1 MAGSLDPMR
10 SDVFNL
16 RDLWVE
22 VHQEGI
28 IANGNFDEDS
38 SWTKGAGWT
47 IGSGKATHAG
57 GAGDLSQLATLALTS
72 YYEIIYTVTGRSA
85 GTITPKAGTAA
96 GTAQSTNDTFEE
108 RLTCAGNT
116 NLVFSAN
123 AAFDGSVDVVSVTKI
138 LTEYWLY
145 INSAV
150 VQDKGIVKRSLQA
163 SMKDRRLTSLS
174 HDYTLNLSRFQAKD
188 SDDFGII
195 TVSADDLYQI
205 LLIQINEQNPSLTET
220 RTLKGCQLELR
231 SIKMDAL
238 VNSVPTQWAVGEY
251 DPP

>member
-145 INSAV
+145 INSASL
-150 VQDKGIVKRSLQA
+150 QDRATVKRNFQCGA
-163 SMKDRRLTSLS
+163 MGRRLTTTS
-174 HDYTLNLSRFQAKD
+174 HDYTLNMSRFQAKY
-188 SDDFGII
+188 SDDFGIF
-195 TVSADDLYQI
+195 TVSPDDFYQI
-205 LLIQINEQNPSLTET
+205 LLVMINEQNPGLTET
-220 RTLKGCQLELR
+220 HTLKHCQLESR

-251 DPP
+251 TSP